1 MSPVLVEVDV
11 AVDGTRRHAH
21 HLWDGGAVTALTTT
35 PGGTELLRYH
45 HARWPARL
53 AALVEHQAPPGAP
66 AAPEAPPSG
75 LDLPLELLLGSG
87 EAIRRERHDL
97 LAELMARHPTGLDPQ
112 QLRRLHTGCLGRMRA
127 VVCGVSRTGARRA
140 GWVSWALFADGW
152 RALTPHTSG
161 GVARVGVHRVDPD
174 RLPIEVAR
182 LMTTVRA

>member
-1 MSPVLVEVDV
+1 MSPVLVEIDVD
-11 AVDGTRRHAH
+11 VDGTRRHAR

-161 GVARVGVHRVDPD
+161 GVARVRVHRVDPD
-174 RLPIEVAR
+174 RLPVEVAR